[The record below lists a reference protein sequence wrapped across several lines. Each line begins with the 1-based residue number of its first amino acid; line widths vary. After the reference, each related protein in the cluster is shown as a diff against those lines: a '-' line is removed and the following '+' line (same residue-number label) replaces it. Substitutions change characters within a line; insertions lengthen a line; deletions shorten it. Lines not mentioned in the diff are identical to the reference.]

1 MDSHASSLDNELFE
15 NADGALPRLF
25 TDANLYETLIYQS
38 NHREDYISPGE
49 NGDNIDAPGNHN
61 GFAHLIAKDLDSSDK
76 AVAGRVAKISVT
88 GDTWVDFTSEPESY
102 SGSSEPPF
110 ADEQEEASSDNIAI
124 PDGPVDKQISK
135 LSPAEIVGLIVDEFG
150 SLAVDDEEEALI
162 LEADGA
168 LSLHVLILVR

>member
-38 NHREDYISPGE
+38 KYISPGE
-49 NGDNIDAPGNHN
+49 NGDNIYAPGNHN
-61 GFAHLIAKDLDSSDK
+61 GFAHFIAKDLDSSDK

-102 SGSSEPPF
+102 NQSSEPPF
-110 ADEQEEASSDNIAI
+110 ADEQEGIPSDNIAI
-124 PDGPVDKQISK
+124 PDGPVDGPVDKQISK
-135 LSPAEIVGLIVDEFG
+135 LSPAEIAELIVDEFG
-150 SLAVDDEEEALI
+150 PLAVDDEEEALI

-168 LSLHVLILVR
+168 LSLNVLILVR